1 MSIKYNIHTIKN
13 VQGTGSERRYV
24 HLLDQTAMTQKQL
37 EDHLHTHAMLTRG
50 EVQAVLTTVR
60 DCMLH
65 ELAAGHRF
73 YMPGIGYFSLSV
85 ACEVPQEVPSSKVRG
100 NRISVRNVNF
110 RPEAE
115 LVGEV
120 RRQTR
125 FERVPYTT
133 ASRPYTEHEM
143 TDAVTAYL
151 SANPCVTRRIMETE
165 FGLRRSMAGK
175 WLKRLTESG
184 VLVKTGPNSAPV
196 YLLAA
201 SRTVVQ
207 PDGDSLIE

>member
-1 MSIKYNIHTIKN
+1 
-13 VQGTGSERRYV
+13 
-24 HLLDQTAMTQKQL
+24 MTQKQL

-125 FERVPYTT
+125 FERAPYTT

-184 VLVKTGPNSAPV
+184 VLVKTGSNSAPV

-201 SRTVVQ
+201 SRTGVQ

>member
-110 RPEAE
+110 RP
-115 LVGEV
+115 
-120 RRQTR
+120 
-125 FERVPYTT
+125 
-133 ASRPYTEHEM
+133 
-143 TDAVTAYL
+143 
-151 SANPCVTRRIMETE
+151 
-165 FGLRRSMAGK
+165 
-175 WLKRLTESG
+175 
-184 VLVKTGPNSAPV
+184 
-196 YLLAA
+196 
-201 SRTVVQ
+201 
-207 PDGDSLIE
+207 